1 VVPDIDNGVLLE
13 PDALIGE
20 VGTGLRDARSAAS
33 VRPAC
38 AESGGGIL
46 DAPRALHWID

>member
-1 VVPDIDNGVLLE
+1 VLPDIDNGVLLE
-13 PDALIGE
+13 PDAIIGD
-20 VGTGLRDARSAAS
+20 VGTGLWDARGAAS

-46 DAPRALHWID
+46 DALRALHWID